1 MSNPERPARPARR
14 LRGGAKPSLSWRA
27 ARWLGRSLA
36 FLRTLV
42 RGNEIVFVL
51 LAVAVGA
58 LSGAAVAAISY
69 AAQLLHELAFAIAPG
84 EHLSARG
91 ELPTWRVLAVPAVG
105 GLLLGGLGL
114 LLRRLPVRD
123 AIDPI
128 EANALYGGRL
138 SLTDSAVVGLQT
150 LISNGAGAS
159 IGLEAGYT
167 QIGSGLSSAIGQRF
181 RLRRNDLR
189 TLVGCGAAG
198 AIGAAF
204 MAPLTGAFYAFE
216 LVIGNYT
223 VANVVPVVASALAG
237 TACARLLAAHSTPL
251 EIPPDAALVWQGYL
265 MLLGLAVIAAL
276 AGILLM
282 LGVTA
287 TERLFRRL
295 GIPRVLRAALGGTL
309 IGALAINCPQVLG
322 SGHGA
327 LAGLLQ
333 GPVAIDALAFVL
345 VSKALASAVSIGSG
359 FRGGLF
365 YASLFM
371 GALLGSLFAGIM
383 QAQAPWLEPN
393 PYVFAVIGMS
403 SMAVSVVGGP
413 LTMLF
418 LALETT
424 RDFGLTLPLTAA
436 VLVAALTARRL
447 FGYSF
452 ATWRFHL
459 RGEAIRSAQ
468 DVGWIRNLTVGRL
481 MRRDV
486 RTVRADMSLAAFRRQ
501 FPLGST
507 GRVVVLDPAGR
518 YAGIVLLAD
527 AHAPELDAQADGLA
541 VEKLL
546 RFHDAV
552 LLPSMNAKGAVAAL
566 AAAEADA
573 LAVVD
578 GTETRMVLG
587 LLTEAHVLRRYAE
600 ELDRRR
606 RELSG
611 EA

>member
-1 MSNPERPARPARR
+1 M
-14 LRGGAKPSLSWRA
+14 
-27 ARWLGRSLA
+27 
-36 FLRTLV
+36 
-42 RGNEIVFVL
+42 L
-51 LAVAVGA
+51 LAVAVGS
-58 LSGAAVAAISY
+58 LSGAAVAAVSF
-69 AAQLLHELAFAIAPG
+69 AAQLVHELAFGIAPG
-84 EHLSARG
+84 EHLSASG
-91 ELPTWRVLAVPAVG
+91 ELPAWRVLAVPAVG

-114 LLRRLPVRD
+114 LLRRLPLRE

-150 LISNGAGAS
+150 LVSNGAGAS
-159 IGLEAGYT
+159 IGLEAGYA
-167 QIGSGLSSAIGQRF
+167 QIGSGISSAIGQRF

-204 MAPLTGAFYAFE
+204 LAPLTGAFYAFE

-223 VANVVPVVASALAG
+223 VANVVPVVGSALAG
-237 TACARLLAAHSTPL
+237 TASASLLAAHSTPL
-251 EIPPDAALVWQGYL
+251 DIPPDADLVWQGYL

-295 GIPRVLRAALGGTL
+295 HVPRLLRAAVGGIL
-309 IGALAINCPQVLG
+309 IGCLAINCPQVLG

-333 GPVAIDALAFVL
+333 GPVAIDALALVL

-371 GALLGSLFAGIM
+371 GALLGSLFAGIV
-383 QAQAPWLEPN
+383 QIVAPWLQPS
-393 PYVFAVIGMS
+393 PYLFAVIGMS

-424 RDFGLTLPLTAA
+424 RNFSLTLPCWW
-436 VLVAALTARRL
+436 
-447 FGYSF
+447 G
-452 ATWRFHL
+452 H
-459 RGEAIRSAQ
+459 
-468 DVGWIRNLTVGRL
+468 
-481 MRRDV
+481 
-486 RTVRADMSLAAFRRQ
+486 
-501 FPLGST
+501 
-507 GRVVVLDPAGR
+507 
-518 YAGIVLLAD
+518 
-527 AHAPELDAQADGLA
+527 
-541 VEKLL
+541 
-546 RFHDAV
+546 
-552 LLPSMNAKGAVAAL
+552 
-566 AAAEADA
+566 
-573 LAVVD
+573 
-578 GTETRMVLG
+578 
-587 LLTEAHVLRRYAE
+587 
-600 ELDRRR
+600 
-606 RELSG
+606 
-611 EA
+611 